1 MKYQAFNQQI
11 IDLVGGKENI
21 QAVVH
26 CMTRLRF
33 TLKDRDKADTEA
45 LKALDG
51 VIDVVSNNVAY
62 QIIIGTHVNDVHK
75 ELIEMLGMSAAQAS
89 ESAEAPKEKK
99 NIVKAILDVISESM
113 TPILE
118 PIICAG
124 LLAAFLSII
133 SLTGIIS
140 PDSSTY
146 QIFDTLRIAV
156 FYFLP
161 IFMAMSSAKRLGAS
175 PYLAVALAA
184 TILSEQINGVKGL
197 NLFGLSLPQITYSNS
212 FIPILLAVWFMGYVT
227 KFVKKI
233 VPSALQYFLTPLLIM
248 VITLPATLLFFGPV
262 GYYIGEGIINFFNF
276 LAEHVGSWFV
286 MMLYAGL
293 QPFIIMLGA
302 GNFIMPI
309 CASLIA
315 SKGFDPVFISSCTIS
330 DIAVGGAMLGYF
342 LRARKQQQKQLFGTV
357 TASAILGVT
366 EPAIYGVFVK
376 FRRPFLAVMIGGGIG
391 GLFAGLTGVK
401 AYSMAWGL
409 FGLPAYVANGDVR
422 NLVCMV
428 LAVIIGFVSAAVAS
442 YLLGIPDD
450 EAEAKVDS
458 PTTSTE
464 KTSELRSLPLANVV
478 AGELVQLSEINDQAF
493 STGALGKG
501 IGIIPTSNE
510 IYSPIDGEI
519 TVVFPTKHAI
529 GIKGNNGEEV
539 LIHIGIDTVEL
550 EGKHFDVLV
559 QAGDQV
565 TKGQKIAQVDF
576 EQIKAAGYDPTT
588 IVVVTNTNDFLDVI
602 PSSNQTVAI
611 NDLSMNIVLK

>member
-1 MKYQAFNQQI
+1 MKYEAFNQQI
-11 IDLVGGKENI
+11 IRLVGGKENI

-33 TLKDRDKADTEA
+33 TLKDRSKADTEA

-62 QIIIGTHVNDVHK
+62 QIIIGTHVNEVHK
-75 ELIEMLGMSAAQAS
+75 ELMEMLGLSADDATT
-89 ESAEAPKEKK
+89 APAEKK
-99 NIVKAILDVISESM
+99 NVVKAVLDVISESM
-113 TPILE
+113 NPILE

-140 PDSSTY
+140 PESPTY
-146 QIFDTLRIAV
+146 QIFDTLRMAV

-161 IFMAMSSAKRLGAS
+161 VFMAMSCSKRLGVS
-175 PYLAVALAA
+175 PYLAVALAV
-184 TILSEQINGVKGL
+184 TILSQEINGVKGL
-197 NLFGLSLPQITYSNS
+197 SLFSISLPEITYSNS
-212 FIPILLAVWFMGYVT
+212 FIPILLAIWFMSYVT

-233 VPSALQYFLTPLLIM
+233 VPNTLQYFLTPLLIM
-248 VITLPATLLFFGPV
+248 VITLPATLLVFGPV
-262 GYYIGEGIINFFNF
+262 GFYIGEGIIGFFN
-276 LAEHVGSWFV
+276 LLMKYVGSWFV
-286 MMLYAGL
+286 MMLYSAL

-315 SKGFDPVFISSCTIS
+315 SNGYDPAFISSCTIS

-342 LRARKQQQKQLFGTV
+342 LKAKKQQQKQLFGTV
-357 TASAILGVT
+357 TLSAILGVT

-376 FRRPFLAVMIGGGIG
+376 FRRPFLAVIVGGGLG

-409 FGLPAYVANGDVR
+409 FGLPAYVANGDVK
-422 NLVCMV
+422 NLVFMV
-428 LAVIIGFVSAAVAS
+428 LSVIISFVGATIAS
-442 YLLGIPDD
+442 YLLGIPDEELKED
-450 EAEAKVDS
+450 VEQKETPAKSADS
-458 PTTSTE
+458 
-464 KTSELRSLPLANVV
+464 LRSLPLDSVV
-478 AGELVQLSEINDQAF
+478 AGELVQLSEVNDQAF

-501 IGIIPTSNE
+501 IGIIPVQNE
-510 IYSPIDGEI
+510 IYAPIDGEV

-529 GIKGNNGEEV
+529 GIKGTNGAEL

-550 EGKHFDVLV
+550 EGRHFELFVK
-559 QAGDQV
+559 QGDFV
-565 TKGQKIAQVDF
+565 KKGQKLAQVDF
-576 EQIKAAGYDPTT
+576 EHVKAEGYDPTT

-602 PSSNQTVAI
+602 PASNQSVQTA
-611 NDLSMNIVLK
+611 DLAMSLVLK